1 MNFYEKYFL
10 INLKD
15 YSNIGLDLEI
25 NKILFCILVG
35 AVLAIAIIG
44 YRKVGIC
51 RVLKSLLR
59 HESRDEESAKTL
71 DELKINSLCVR
82 IALSATEGRLAK
94 IISRV
99 GATSYTYEQYIASI
113 KKNKSKPSDGETGG
127 AVKDAQI
134 IDDKI
139 DFSTARFFI
148 SADKTEEAKSVYDR
162 SDSPTLHTVLTCVL
176 LVSLYI
182 CLLFAM
188 PGILELVNSFLAK

>member
-44 YRKVGIC
+44 YRKAGVCQI
-51 RVLKSLLR
+51 VKALLR
-59 HESRDEESAKTL
+59 HEAKDESSAKTL
-71 DELKINSLCVR
+71 DELKINTPSVR
-82 IALSATEGRLAK
+82 MALSATEGRLAK

-99 GATSYTYEQYIASI
+99 GAPRYTYEEYIAAM
-113 KKNKSKPSDGETGG
+113 KKPKNKALDGEKTIT
-127 AVKDAQI
+127 ALQSTPVL
-134 IDDKI
+134 DKI
-139 DFSTARFFI
+139 DFTAARFYI
-148 SADKTEEAKSVYDR
+148 PEDKTEEAKSIYDR
-162 SDSPTLHTVLTCVL
+162 SDSPILHTVLTCVL

-182 CLLFAM
+182 CILFAM
-188 PGILELVNSFLAK
+188 PGILEVVNTFLG